1 MLSSK
6 HTHEECLLL
15 GITLLLTAT
24 VLPGCYGITTS
35 CQAVPANRLDRYFFT
50 EPKDD
55 LCPVSFTSL
64 GQEKPEAHIVG
75 PGDSLAIFVYGV
87 IPAGT
92 DETPVLQRFQ
102 SFNQQYYPPHGSI
115 VAPTTGIPMSVDA
128 FGDLELPLIGRLPVA
143 GLTIPEVAD
152 EIRQAYREKDVI
164 QEGRERV
171 SVALI
176 VPRVERVVVLREDT
190 PSPNVELLPPGQ
202 VDHIHRG
209 SAQVIDL
216 PAFENDVL
224 HALAATGGLPGTD
237 AASEVWVFRR
247 ESIPSQLPITAEQLG
262 HLAESYNHEDH
273 HSVICIPLTGHPCSE
288 LPFTPADVI
297 LEEGDVVYVPRRHNE
312 YFYTGGLLAGARI
325 PLPRDED
332 IDVIEAIA
340 LATGSTGGPLAQSGT
355 ALAAGTP
362 GHMVKPTRVII
373 LRELP
378 CGDQIQIRVDLARA
392 MQDEKQRIY
401 IKDGDVLMLHF
412 KLHQAVFNGVL
423 NFVNFNVITNT
434 RGN

>member
-1 MLSSK
+1 MFTAK
-6 HTHEECLLL
+6 HTHERCMLL
-15 GITLLLTAT
+15 GFVLLSAVTT
-24 VLPGCYGITTS
+24 IPGCYGITTS
-35 CQAVPANRLDRYFFT
+35 CKAVPANRLDRYFFT

-55 LCPVSFTSL
+55 LCPVSYTAL

-75 PGDSLAIFVYGV
+75 PGDSLSVYVYGV
-87 IPAGT
+87 VPAT
-92 DETPVLQRFQ
+92 TEETPVLQRFQ

-115 VAPTTGIPMSVDA
+115 VAPTAGIPMTVDA
-128 FGDLELPLIGRLPVA
+128 FGDLEMPLIGRLRVA
-143 GLTIPEVAD
+143 GLTLPEVTD
-152 EIRQAYREKDVI
+152 EIRKAYRAKDI
-164 QEGRERV
+164 IRENQERV

-176 VPRVERVVVLREDT
+176 VPRVERIVVLREDT
-190 PSPNVELLPPGQ
+190 PNPNVELLPPGQ

-216 PAFENDVL
+216 PVFENDVL

-247 ESIPSQLPITAEQLG
+247 EAIPSQLPITAEQLG
-262 HLAESYNHEDH
+262 ALAEGYTGEGQHT
-273 HSVICIPLTGHPCSE
+273 VVRIPLQGHPSSE
-288 LPFTPADVI
+288 LPFSPMDVI
-297 LEEGDVVYVPRRHNE
+297 LEEGDVVYVPRRHCE

-332 IDVIEAIA
+332 IDVLEAIA

-355 ALAAGTP
+355 ALAGGSP
-362 GHMVKPTRVII
+362 GHMVKPSRVII

-378 CGDQIQIRVDLARA
+378 TGDQIQIRVDLARA

-401 IKDGDVLMLHF
+401 IKNGDVLMLHF
-412 KLHQAVFNGVL
+412 KPHQAIFNGVL

-434 RGN
+434 QN